1 MSPAA
6 RAVSAGQRVFAWR
19 IGETAGRRAG
29 RHGRASSRPRLSLKK
44 AENLSICLGSPP
56 NAISPV
62 IEDSSLERHM
72 HALLDTVRHNERVL
86 QRFQQIELRLVSA
99 TDFAVFHDTLV
110 EALAQAFELP
120 FVTLWLNEDI
130 LLVREMLDAVSRA
143 KPAAQAV
150 LRGRLDALA
159 GALPGEPGQPWLGA
173 GAELGETALAVL
185 YGGSEVPA
193 SVAVLPL
200 HQEHGVNGY
209 LCLGSRDPERFSVGK
224 ATDLLER
231 FAAFVSAGV
240 VNVAHREQVARYG
253 MTDMLTNLPNRR
265 YFDSRIHDEMQRSAR
280 AKSPVACLFIDVDHF
295 KRVNDTY
302 GHAVGDRA
310 LAAIGACI
318 RKTVRHGDTVARYGG
333 EEFVVLVRGDA
344 VHACSVAERVRA
356 AVAALV
362 AAEVRGDPVG
372 LTVSIGVAVGNVGE
386 IADGEAGAATRLVEH
401 ADQALYVAKHGGRNC
416 VVLHRAAPEPASPCA
431 PQAPA
436 LPAP

>member
-1 MSPAA
+1 ML
-6 RAVSAGQRVFAWR
+6 RV
-19 IGETAGRRAG
+19 T
-29 RHGRASSRPRLSLKK
+29 
-44 AENLSICLGSPP
+44 P
-56 NAISPV
+56 NPISPV
-62 IEDSSLERHM
+62 TEDSSLERRM

-99 TDFAVFHDTLV
+99 TDFAAFHDTLV
-110 EALAQAFELP
+110 EALAQAFDLP

-130 LLVREMLDAVSRA
+130 SLIREMLDSVSRS
-143 KPAAQAV
+143 KPGARVA
-150 LRGRLDALA
+150 LRGRLDPLA
-159 GALPGEPGQPWLGA
+159 GAMPGEPGQAWLGSGDDL
-173 GAELGETALAVL
+173 GATARAMF
-185 YGGSEVPA
+185 YGDSEMPA

-200 HQEHGVNGY
+200 HQEHGINGY
-209 LCLGSRDPERFSVGK
+209 LCLGSRDAGRFTGGK

-231 FAAFVSAGV
+231 FAAFVGAGV

-302 GHAVGDRA
+302 GHAVGDRV
-310 LAAIGACI
+310 LAAIGACV

-344 VHACSVAERVRA
+344 VHACTVAERVRA

-362 AAEVRGDPVG
+362 AVEVEGDPVS
-372 LTVSIGVAVGNVGE
+372 LTVSIGVAVGNVEE
-386 IADGEAGAATRLVEH
+386 IADGEAGAAKRLVER
-401 ADQALYVAKHGGRNC
+401 ADRALYVAKHGGRNC
-416 VVLHRAAPEPASPCA
+416 VALHRPSSEPAPA
-431 PQAPA
+431 PAPDAPA